1 MNDVLANFRQQWQRE
16 LQISPKHKGAAS
28 SKKKAE
34 DWTDGKNDDVES
46 RVSILSYLIFILLLF
61 LLHSNLNNF

>member
-1 MNDVLANFRQQWQRE
+1 MNDVLENFRQQWQRE

-46 RVSILSYLIFILLLF
+46 KVIIFIFILLLF